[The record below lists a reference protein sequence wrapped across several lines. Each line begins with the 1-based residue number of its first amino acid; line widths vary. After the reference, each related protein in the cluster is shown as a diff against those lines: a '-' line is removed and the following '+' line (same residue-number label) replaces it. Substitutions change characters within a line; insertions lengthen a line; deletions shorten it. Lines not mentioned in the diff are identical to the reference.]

1 MILKI
6 ALIGA
11 TGMVGSRVL
20 NEALQRGHH
29 VTALVRDVS
38 RLPSHAN
45 LIARSVDIN
54 NVDALTEALR
64 GHDAVLY
71 AYKPSKDQSMP
82 ARIGQH
88 AQAISST
95 IMAMKAAGL
104 KRIVA
109 VGGAGTLEASPG
121 VLNMHSPDFPPRWE
135 GGAKS
140 TAMVK
145 DLLKYE
151 KTLDWSVL
159 SPAHHLEP
167 GQRTG
172 KFRLGLDQMIIG
184 ADGQSRIFI
193 EDFAVAML
201 DEVET
206 PKHIGQ
212 RFTLGY

>member
-1 MILKI
+1 MKL

-11 TGMVGSRVL
+11 TGMVGSRL
-20 NEALQRGHH
+20 LDEALHRHH
-29 VTALVRDVS
+29 QVTAIVRDIGK
-38 RLPSHAN
+38 LPSRAG
-45 LIARSVDIN
+45 LTARSVDIN
-54 NVDALTEALR
+54 DVEALTEALR

-88 AQAISST
+88 AAAISAT
-95 IMAMKAAGL
+95 IMAMKAASV

-121 VLNMHSPDFPPRWE
+121 VLNMHAPNFPPRWE

-151 KTLDWSVL
+151 NTLDWSVL
-159 SPAHHLEP
+159 SPAHELQP
-167 GQRTG
+167 GERTG
-172 KFRLGLDQMIIG
+172 KFRLGLDKMILG
-184 ADGQSRIFI
+184 ADGQSRISI

-201 DEVET
+201 DEVEV
-206 PKHIGQ
+206 PKHVGK
-212 RFTLGY
+212 RFTVGY

>member
-1 MILKI
+1 MKL

-11 TGMVGSRVL
+11 TGMVGTRL
-20 NEALQRGHH
+20 LHEALQRGHQ
-29 VTALVRDVS
+29 VTAIVRDVS
-38 RLPSHAN
+38 KLPAHVQLTASAT
-45 LIARSVDIN
+45 DIN
-54 NVDALTEALR
+54 NVPALTDALK

-88 AQAISST
+88 AEAISST
-95 IMAMKAAGL
+95 ILAMKAAGV

-109 VGGAGTLEASPG
+109 VGGAGTLEAAPG
-121 VLNMHSPDFPPRWE
+121 VLNMHAPEFPPRWE

-151 KTLDWSVL
+151 KTLDWTVL
-159 SPAHHLEP
+159 SPAHNLEP
-167 GQRTG
+167 GERTG

-184 ADGQSRIFI
+184 ADGQSRISI

-201 DEVET
+201 DEVES
-206 PKHIGQ
+206 PKHIGK

>member
-1 MILKI
+1 MVLKI

-29 VTALVRDVS
+29 VTAMVRDVS
-38 RLPSHAN
+38 KLPTHAN
-45 LIARSVDIN
+45 LTAHSVDIN
-54 NVDALTEALR
+54 NVEALTDALR
-64 GHDAVLY
+64 GHDALLY

-88 AQAISST
+88 AEAISST
-95 IMAMKAAGL
+95 IMAMKAAGV

-121 VLNMHSPDFPPRWE
+121 VLNMHAADFPPRWE

-145 DLLKYE
+145 ELLKYE
-151 KTLDWSVL
+151 KTLDWTVL
-159 SPAHHLEP
+159 CPAHHLEP

-172 KFRLGLDQMIIG
+172 NFRLGLDQLIVG
-184 ADGQSRIFI
+184 ANGQSRISI

-206 PKHIGQ
+206 PQHIGK